1 MNYGEIERQTFRTFL
16 AFSTILIALIL
27 VFFNITS
34 DLYRI
39 SDIDYDDKLELNMYS
54 VESLMGTS
62 IWLVDD
68 TYFVSFYE
76 ENPTVEKISIQKQLP
91 NKLIVQID
99 ISEELA
105 YIQDNRQSP
114 PRMFVLHK
122 NLYTLDSER
131 KEGLVTIKI
140 NNGPVRDGFLE
151 EVISLVMTL
160 KKYSPNL
167 SNIEGIYDGESMKL
181 THFDTEFYLGSASDL
196 GRKASVVGYYISEQT
211 CKGEVRLVY
220 SEDGNEIRAVTNCQ

>member
-16 AFSTILIALIL
+16 AFSTLLVALIL